1 MTQNICIKTIKI
13 PAGKEIFL
21 YSIDNINLLISS
33 TSLDKKYV
41 IIPRFISFSMDK
53 ENLNFSYK
61 LEDEEKFNKFL
72 FNLNFWLK
80 NITRLYRQTL
90 FLKGLG
96 FKASFSEDKNT
107 LLLKLGF
114 SHLSYITIPIER
126 ILVKLNKNSVI
137 IEGFDSV
144 EVGNFASGI
153 RRLKFPDIYKG
164 KGIWYKN
171 EVKTLKE
178 LKKK

>member
-1 MTQNICIKTIKI
+1 MTQKTCIKKIKI
-13 PAGKEIFL
+13 PVGKEIFL
-21 YSIDNINLLISS
+21 YSVENTNLLIST

-41 IIPRFISFSMDK
+41 VIPHFISFSIDK
-53 ENLNFSYK
+53 ENLTFSYT
-61 LEDEEKFNKFL
+61 EDDQEKFNNFL

-80 NITRLYRQTL
+80 NIVRLYRQTL

-96 FKASFSEDKNT
+96 FKASFSEEKNI
-107 LLLKLGF
+107 LLLKLGY
-114 SHLSYITIPIER
+114 SHISSVVIPTER
-126 ILVKLNKNSVI
+126 ILVKVNKNSI
-137 IEGFDSV
+137 IVEGFDPV
-144 EVGNFASGI
+144 EVGNFAGGI